1 MKIWFAF
8 DTAVSNTWSFYRQ
21 DDDGHITRND
31 TAVDILRPFYW
42 KAIAGIVTV
51 VYGKTLQTYGADV
64 PDTPDDIHVKAPQ
77 DIEAW
82 QTPEW
87 GSVRTRYSK
96 SGDPNEVQ
104 VGGDHYKGVDF
115 QPWDWA
121 RNVSGTQGL
130 GYYEVSA
137 ISYIARFRKK
147 GGIEDLEKVLHY
159 IDKMLYCWRAG
170 EYVNRCT
177 ATLLRIRQFNKENE
191 CDRFQSEAIHFL
203 VAWREGDELVET
215 KKIVEEL
222 IQRERDDAY
231 LDKMAAER
239 LEPYP
244 LVIPTE
250 EFMALTKPLADAATA
265 SPPPMAVPALGLV
278 RGNGTGKVG
287 PAPDGSLLMPAT
299 NPPEQSPAPVFDVS
313 TAPLPPYKPLKP
325 ALKIPKGWNDDS
337 DPDKLVKHD

>member
-8 DTAVSNTWSFYRQ
+8 DNAVRNTWSFYRQ
-21 DDDGHITRND
+21 DDDGNITSID
-31 TAVDILRPFYW
+31 TGVDILRQFYW
-42 KAIAGIVTV
+42 KATAGIVTM
-51 VYGKTLQTYGADV
+51 VYGKTSQKFEADV
-64 PDTPDDIHVKAPQ
+64 PDTADDIHVKTPT

-87 GSVRTRYSK
+87 GNVRTRYSK
-96 SGDPNEVQ
+96 SVDPNAVQ

-159 IDKMLYCWRAG
+159 IDKMLFCWHAG
-170 EYVNRCT
+170 EYANRCT

-203 VAWREGDELVET
+203 VAWREGDELVEV

-222 IQRERDDAY
+222 IQRERDDDFNHHHEQSFS
-231 LDKMAAER
+231 LR
-239 LEPYP
+239 TPEPLYNP
-244 LVIPTE
+244 FEQTPVAIQ
-250 EFMALTKPLADAATA
+250 
-265 SPPPMAVPALGLV
+265 ALGLV
-278 RGNGTGKVG
+278 KGSGSGTVTPAEPP
-287 PAPDGSLLMPAT
+287 PAPAMDIAT
-299 NPPEQSPAPVFDVS
+299 MK
-313 TAPLPPYKPLKP
+313 LPPFKPLRS
-325 ALKIPKGWNDDS
+325 ALKIPSSWNDDS
-337 DPDKLVKHD
+337 DPDKLVNHE